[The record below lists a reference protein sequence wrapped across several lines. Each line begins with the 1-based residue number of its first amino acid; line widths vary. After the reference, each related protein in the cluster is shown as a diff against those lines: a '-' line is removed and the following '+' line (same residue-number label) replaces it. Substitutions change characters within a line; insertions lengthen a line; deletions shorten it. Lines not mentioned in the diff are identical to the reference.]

1 MRRVTIALAAVLTA
15 AAWLAPAA
23 AAQTQPPSSLDK
35 EIEAAERRLN
45 ELKQQKRRDEL
56 QKQIRALQAELDGI
70 GDGASPAPTPP
81 PAAGVGDG
89 PAAGVSAPRGPNG
102 GDSAAAG
109 AGGGGATGGSAV
121 GSGAAGGGA
130 AGGAQADNK
139 CLQAATGAP
148 TLNRF
153 DQAICDLALAIVETG
168 VRLQPDQQEGLLIPL
183 LAGQLAKSGGTG
195 ASVINAAVADFV
207 IDAEPRR
214 TDKQIG
220 SDPKSS
226 GTTSLAVKGGIP
238 SVLGWATEHGA
249 ALASRDGTN
258 VTFRFNPV
266 GVIEALSGAGYITSY
281 QRTEDDP
288 LARFFR
294 NTSVGVTFDTTRGTD
309 PPTLIGS
316 KQQVSAVSF
325 RYQFVNKRDP
335 RHRDYRA
342 AWAQFLRGPAL
353 FFTTTASDALDRLED
368 PGSDELKFRNA
379 ALQKWVEDTVAA
391 VAAKQSDLAGKSAD
405 AQREEVR
412 RVLEQ
417 RLASLPADELAQDAT
432 VVSALNSYVTS
443 LVSYTAKKNELLEEI
458 NKGTVISFEYTNHR
472 EVNAPDLSNFR
483 FIAERGTVGGLDFTA
498 NASFTIFNKRPADPD
513 ADRVR
518 DFGFA
523 LQLEKR
529 LKDTMGLGDSTLS
542 FTGKFERVMSNA
554 VALDGTV
561 LPDTKG
567 DIAAGQVKLT
577 LPLGRT
583 GIKIPLSVTFANRTE
598 LVREREVRGNFGFTL
613 DFDSLFA
620 RFKPF

>member
-1 MRRVTIALAAVLTA
+1 MRRLPIALAAVLTA

-23 AAQTQPPSSLDK
+23 SAQMPLPSVLDK
-35 EIEAAERRLN
+35 EIEAAEKRLN
-45 ELKQQKRRDEL
+45 ELKQQKKRDEL
-56 QKQIRALQAELDGI
+56 QRQIRALQAELDGM
-70 GDGASPAPTPP
+70 GGGAATAPERPVSESGGGASAASPAPRAVDAAVPSDAGR
-81 PAAGVGDG
+81 PAAR
-89 PAAGVSAPRGPNG
+89 AAGGE
-102 GDSAAAG
+102 AA
-109 AGGGGATGGSAV
+109 
-121 GSGAAGGGA
+121 GGA
-130 AGGAQADNK
+130 AGAQQADNK
-139 CLQAATGAP
+139 CLQAATGAVA
-148 TLNRF
+148 LNRF

-168 VRLQPDQQEGLLIPL
+168 VRLQPDQQEGLLVPL

-195 ASVINAAVADFV
+195 ASLIDAAVADFV
-207 IDAEPRR
+207 IEAEPKR

-220 SDPKSS
+220 ADEKSS

-249 ALASRDGTN
+249 AVASRDGTA

-266 GVIEALSGAGYITSY
+266 GIIEALSGEGYISGY
-281 QRTEDDP
+281 RQTENDP
-288 LARFFR
+288 LASFFR
-294 NTSVGVTFDTTRGTD
+294 NTSVGVTFDITRGTD

-335 RHRDYRA
+335 RHRDYRD
-342 AWAQFLRGPAL
+342 AWARFLRGPAI
-353 FFTTTASDALDRLED
+353 FFTTAASDALDQLED

-391 VAAKQSDLAGKSAD
+391 VAAKQSDLAGKSPD
-405 AQREEVR
+405 VQREEVR
-412 RVLEQ
+412 KVLEQ
-417 RLASLPADELAQDAT
+417 RLASLPADELAQDPA
-432 VVSALNSYVTS
+432 VVGALNNYVAS

-498 NASFTIFNKRPADPD
+498 NASLTIFNKRPAAAD
-513 ADRVR
+513 ARRVK
-518 DFGFA
+518 DFSFSA
-523 LQLEKR
+523 QLDKR
-529 LKDTMGLGDSTLS
+529 LKDTMGLGDSMLS
-542 FTGKFERVMSNA
+542 FTGKYERALSDA

-561 LPDTKG
+561 LPGTKG

-577 LPLGRT
+577 IPLGQT
-583 GIKIPLSVTFANRTE
+583 GIKLPISVTFANRTE